1 MLIDVRER
9 ESKGERE
16 KPQCG
21 RGTSISCPPYA
32 PQRGIDPQPRH
43 MPWPRIEPATLQFVG
58 QHSSQLSHTGQ
69 GCFWLILRFS
79 LYHWFQAIWLW
90 CELVSFSSY
99 SLCWVLM
106 RFLDL
111 CLEFSSNWGHFW
123 PLSFKILF
131 ISFAFFRN
139 SSHTYIG
146 SLLFTYW
153 FISSL
158 WVFLLLLFDAW

>member
-69 GCFWLILRFS
+69 GCFLADFKIFS
-79 LYHWFQAIWLW
+79 LS
-90 CELVSFSSY
+90 LVSSN
-99 SLCWVLM
+99 LIVMWVGVVFFIFIVLGFDEVLGSVLGVFIKLGV
-106 RFLDL
+106 FLDINFLNIFYVL
-111 CLEFSSNWGHFW
+111 CLFQ
-123 PLSFKILF
+123 ILQ
-131 ISFAFFRN
+131 
-139 SSHTYIG
+139 SHIYWVTFD
-146 SLLFTYW
+146 LL
-153 FISSL
+153 
-158 WVFLLLLFDAW
+158 